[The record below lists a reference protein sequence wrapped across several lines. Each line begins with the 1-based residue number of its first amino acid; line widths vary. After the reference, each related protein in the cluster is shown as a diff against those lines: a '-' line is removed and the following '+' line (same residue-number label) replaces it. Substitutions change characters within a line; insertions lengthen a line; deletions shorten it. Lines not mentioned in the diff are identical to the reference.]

1 MTTRG
6 AGAVTIKRPSEIER
20 MAAAGAI
27 LIDIL
32 EVLRTEIRPGVT
44 TGDLDRIASRMI
56 ADAGAEPSFLGYG
69 SNPPFPGVI
78 CASINDEV
86 VHGIPSPRRRLADG
100 DVVSIDIG
108 CIVDGWHADCART
121 WTVGRVPREVVDLVD
136 ATRRGMEAGIAAARA
151 GNRLGDVGH
160 AIESVA
166 NERGYGIVRPF
177 VGHGIGR
184 AMHEDPQVPNYG
196 RAGTGLAI
204 ETGHVLRDRADV
216 HPRCRRRLCRRRR
229 VDRPDRRRVPR
240 GPLREHDR
248 GHAGWPPA
256 PHGSSLRRLVP
267 EADSDVYSPFAG
279 RPERRPFRVSIPTR
293 MSTS

>member
-1 MTTRG
+1 M
-6 AGAVTIKRPSEIER
+6 
-20 MAAAGAI
+20 
-27 LIDIL
+27 
-32 EVLRTEIRPGVT
+32 
-44 TGDLDRIASRMI
+44 RIAARMI
-56 ADAGAEPSFLGYG
+56 ADAGAVSRR
-69 SNPPFPGVI
+69 SWATAATRRFPGVI

-121 WTVGRVPREVVDLVD
+121 WTVGRVPREVADLVD

-166 NERGYGIVRPF
+166 RERGYGIVRPF

-196 RAGTGLAI
+196 RAGHRPAI
-204 ETGHVLRDRADV
+204 EAGMCFAIEPMFTLGGDDV
-216 HPRCRRRLCRRRR
+216 YVEDDGWTVRT
-229 VDRPDRRRVPR
+229 VDGALV
-240 GPLREHDR
+240 GALREHDR
-248 GHAGWPPA
+248 GH
-256 PHGSSLRRLVP
+256 RRTGPRLLT
-267 EADSDVYSPFAG
+267 
-279 RPERRPFRVSIPTR
+279 ERA
-293 MSTS
+293 